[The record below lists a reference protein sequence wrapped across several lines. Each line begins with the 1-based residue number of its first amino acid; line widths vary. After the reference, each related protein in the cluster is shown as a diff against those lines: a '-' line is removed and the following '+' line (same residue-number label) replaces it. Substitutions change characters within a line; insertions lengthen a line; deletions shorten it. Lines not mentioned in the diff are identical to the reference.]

1 MNNEDFV
8 TTKIEKDG
16 YAVINIQDIYFYT
29 VGFGKQGK
37 NDLFGFCHYPFGMFQ
52 VIASKYH
59 NNEIVPNQ
67 AFLVEEYKLQGLG
80 KEPARSKINPLG
92 FQANLLIQT
101 SLAQLD
107 KTTDFQG
114 YSIVLGPDKD
124 NLLIK
129 EEGCSFDYDVNDL
142 VRTFIGG
149 VHQDIEAAIKEAEKI
164 RTELGIK

>member
-1 MNNEDFV
+1 
-8 TTKIEKDG
+8 
-16 YAVINIQDIYFYT
+16 
-29 VGFGKQGK
+29 
-37 NDLFGFCHYPFGMFQ
+37 MFQ

-67 AFLVEEYKLQGLG
+67 AFLVEEYKLPGLG
-80 KEPARSKINPLG
+80 KEPARSKISPLG

-149 VHQDIEAAIKEAEKI
+149 VHQDIGAAIQEAEKI